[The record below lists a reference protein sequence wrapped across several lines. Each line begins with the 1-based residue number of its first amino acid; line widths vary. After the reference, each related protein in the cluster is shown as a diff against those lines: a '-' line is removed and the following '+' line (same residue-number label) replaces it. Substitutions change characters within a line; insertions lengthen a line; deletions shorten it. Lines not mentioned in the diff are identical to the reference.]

1 MNVRNCQ
8 LEAQAAAAARSGEWS
23 AELRRHVARCEA
35 CAEAALVGEFLQAE
49 SQSGDLPALPSAGQV
64 WWKAQ
69 IRARRMDAER
79 AVEPVRLAQRIAA
92 AIALAALFV
101 LTLHYAPQLQ
111 TWASHISGAA
121 VLDTEERLGGVFLV
135 SAAAFLAAV
144 SAGLGF
150 MLRWSK

>member
-1 MNVRNCQ
+1 MNLENCE

-23 AELRRHVARCEA
+23 AELRAHVAGCET

-49 SQSGDLPALPSAGQV
+49 PQSGHLPALPSAGQV

-69 IRARRMDAER
+69 IRARRMDAQR
-79 AVEPVRLAQRIAA
+79 ALEPVRLVQRIAA
-92 AIALAALFV
+92 ACALAALFV

-121 VLDTEERLGGVFLV
+121 VLDTEERLGGAFLF
-135 SAAAFLAAV
+135 SAAGFLAAV
-144 SAGLGF
+144 SAGVSF
-150 MLRWSK
+150 MLRS